1 MMRWIVVTSLQARF
15 VVVGL
20 AALLMVFGFMKVDEM
35 PVDTLPEFSQP
46 KVQIQTEALGL
57 SAQEVEAMIT
67 TPFEADMLN
76 GTPWAKKIR
85 SVSIPG
91 LSSIELTFEEGTD
104 IMHARQ
110 MVQESM
116 TEVFALP
123 NVSKPPTM
131 INPLSS
137 TSRCLEIGL
146 TSDKLSLIEMSVL
159 ARWTIVPR
167 LMGLPG
173 VANVSI
179 WGQRKRQLQVQVDPE
194 RLRNEDVRLM
204 QIIKTAGNAL
214 WASPLTFLEA
224 STPGTGGWID
234 TPNQRLGIRHLMPIS
249 KPEELAQVTIDGATS
264 KRLGD
269 VADVVENHQPLIG
282 DAFTADT
289 PSLMLIVEKFP
300 WANTVE
306 VTEELEEALDA
317 LRPGLSGLNMDSSLF
332 RPATYLELAIK
343 NLSTALLIGGVL
355 AVVALF
361 AFFFNWRAALIS
373 AVAIL
378 VSVMVAG
385 TVLYVRGVVV
395 NIMVFAGLMLAL
407 SAVIDDAII
416 DTENIIQRLR
426 QARQKGSD
434 KSAARIIVEAVFEM
448 RSAIVYATLIIVLAV
463 VPVFLMK
470 GLSGALF
477 QPLAISYILALVS
490 SMFVALTV
498 TPVLSLMLLSKA
510 VLEGGE
516 PPLLR
521 LLRRVYDVVFAPI
534 IHRPRPAFTAVGIIA
549 LIGLLALSF
558 VRPESLL
565 PNFKETDLVVRWDGS
580 TSTSHPAMSRITR
593 LATRELRSIAGVR
606 NVSAHVGRA
615 VMSDKLTNIN
625 SGELWVSIDPAAD
638 YETTVAAVKEMIA
651 DYPGLSREVLTYQE
665 AKVREELTGTGE
677 SFVVRVY
684 GEEMDIIRKKAEEL
698 KQVLTKIDGNVDAKV
713 HYPPE
718 RPIVEIE
725 VDIDRAKHYGLKPG
739 DVRRAATTLVSGIL
753 VGNLFEEQ
761 KVFDVVVWGTS
772 QTRHSLTSIQELL
785 IDTPSGGHV
794 NLKQVADVRIVPSPN
809 VIKRDAVARYIDV
822 VVDLRG
828 HNPTAV
834 TADIERA
841 IQQVDFPL
849 EYRAELQGEYAEQRA
864 AQKHVL
870 SLAIAAAIVIFLILQ
885 AFFKSW
891 RLATAIFLTLPMA
904 LVGGVLA
911 VFLSGGGILFSLG
924 SIIGFITV
932 FGIAVRNGIMLINRY
947 RDLERDEGEP
957 LGAELVQRATR
968 ERSAPILM
976 TALTTAL
983 VFLPLAVFG
992 NMAGLEIVHPMAIV
1006 ILGGLVTATLL
1017 SLVGIPAMY
1026 LLFGAAREPEL
1037 ELVPV
1042 TGVYE
1047 KEVHAVMSKTDDVDN
1062 EKQTTDK

>member
-1 MMRWIVVTSLQARF
+1 MMRWIVGTSLQARF
-15 VVVGL
+15 VVLGV
-20 AALLMVFGFMKVDEM
+20 AALLMVFGFVKIDEM
-35 PVDTLPEFSQP
+35 PVDTLPEFSRP

-76 GTPWAKKIR
+76 GTPWAEKIR

-104 IMHARQ
+104 IMRARQ
-110 MVQESM
+110 MVQENM

-123 NVSKPPTM
+123 NVSKPPAM

-137 TSRCLEIGL
+137 TSRCLQIGL

-173 VANVSI
+173 VANASI

-204 QIIKTAGNAL
+204 QIIKTTGNAL

-234 TPNQRLGIRHLMPIS
+234 TPNQRLGIRHLLPIS
-249 KPEELAQVTIDGATS
+249 KPEELAQVSIDGATS
-264 KRLGD
+264 KCLGD
-269 VADVVENHQPLIG
+269 VADIVENHQPLIG
-282 DAFTADT
+282 DAIIADT

-300 WANTVE
+300 WANTME
-306 VTEELEEALDA
+306 VTEEVEEALDA

-332 RPATYLELAIK
+332 RPATYLELAIE

-355 AVVALF
+355 AVVALI
-361 AFFFNWRAALIS
+361 AFFFNWRAVLIS

-378 VSVMVAG
+378 VSVMAAG
-385 TVLYVRGVVV
+385 TVFYLRGAEV

-434 KSAARIIVEAVFEM
+434 KSAARIIVEAVLEM
-448 RSAIVYATLIIVLAV
+448 RSSIVYATLIIVLAV

-498 TPVLSLMLLSKA
+498 TPVLTLMLLSKA
-510 VLEGGE
+510 VPEDGE

-521 LLRRVYDVVFAPI
+521 LLRRVYDMVFAPI
-534 IHRPRPAFTAVGIIA
+534 IHRPRPAFVAVGVIA
-549 LIGLLALSF
+549 LIGLVSLSF
-558 VRPESLL
+558 VHQESLL

-580 TSTSHPAMSRITR
+580 TSASHPAMIRITR

-615 VMSDKLTNIN
+615 VMSDKLTTIN

-638 YETTVAAVKEMIA
+638 YETTVAAVKEMVA
-651 DYPGLSREVLTYQE
+651 GYPGLFREVLTYQE

-677 SFVVRVY
+677 SLVVRVY
-684 GEEMDIIRKKAEEL
+684 GEKMDIIRKKAEEV
-698 KQVLTKIDGNVDAKV
+698 KQVLAKIDGIVDPKV
-713 HYPPE
+713 QYPQE
-718 RPIVEIE
+718 RPILEIE
-725 VDIDRAKHYGLKPG
+725 VDLDNAKRYGLKPG
-739 DVRRAATTLVSGIL
+739 DVRRAVTSLVAGIQ
-753 VGNLFEEQ
+753 VGSLFEKQ
-761 KVFDVVVWGTS
+761 KVFDVMVYGTPE
-772 QTRHSLTSIQELL
+772 TRHSLTSIQELL

-794 NLKQVADVRIVPSPN
+794 RLKETADVRLVPSPT
-809 VIKRDAVARYIDV
+809 VINRDAVARYIDV
-822 VVDLRG
+822 TANLRG
-828 HNPTAV
+828 RNPTAV
-834 TADIERA
+834 TADIERS
-841 IQQVDFPL
+841 IRQVDFPL
-849 EYRAELQGEYAEQRA
+849 EYRAELLGEYAEQKA
-864 AQKHVL
+864 ALERVL
-870 SLAIAAAIVIFLILQ
+870 AFAIAAAIGIFLILQ
-885 AFFKSW
+885 AFFRSW
-891 RLATAIFLTLPMA
+891 RLATVIFLTLPMA
-904 LVGGVLA
+904 PVGGVLA
-911 VFLSGGGILFSLG
+911 AFLSGGGILFSLG

-932 FGIAVRNGIMLINRY
+932 FGIAVRNGMTLISRY
-947 RDLERDEGEP
+947 RNLERNEGEP
-957 LGAELVQRATR
+957 FGAELVQRATR

-976 TALTTAL
+976 TAVTTAL
-983 VFLPLAVFG
+983 VFLPLALFG
-992 NMAGLEIVHPMAIV
+992 NSAGLEIVHPMAIV
-1006 ILGGLVTATLL
+1006 VLGGLVTATLL
-1017 SLVGIPAMY
+1017 SLVGVPAMY

-1042 TGVYE
+1042 TVVDE
-1047 KEVHAVMSKTDDVDN
+1047 KDVHAAM
-1062 EKQTTDK
+1062 